1 MVVFNEQP
9 DVAFHLNDFSTKEDI
24 KLAIS
29 QLQFEGGRTN
39 TSGEA
44 TIVVPEN
51 KTRSVRVDLV
61 M

>member
-39 TSGEA
+39 TSGED
-44 TIVVPEN
+44 TKIVPEN
-51 KTRSVRVDLV
+51 TTCPYSK
-61 M
+61 